1 MLINVHFPFS
11 NKTLN
16 KLDLDIFVH
25 KWKFWL
31 SVQSCCSNNHAP
43 LFASS
48 SSDSNSD
55 SDEEEEESM
64 SEGEMARLMEE
75 VEEKK
80 KLIATIR
87 NKPWRMKRRLTH
99 LK

>member
-1 MLINVHFPFS
+1 M
-11 NKTLN
+11 
-16 KLDLDIFVH
+16 
-25 KWKFWL
+25 
-31 SVQSCCSNNHAP
+31 
-43 LFASS
+43 
-48 SSDSNSD
+48 D
-55 SDEEEEESM
+55 SDEEESM

-80 KLIATIR
+80 KLIANIR